1 MKTVVL
7 QIMSWDAEHTMDN
20 EYTKVLQVSDDDFV
34 FLKEKHEYYTSSK
47 MSARTPTNTDLVYEL
62 EERSVWLHE
71 EFGNLSFPLTIDGV
85 FWIEVEF
92 DQ

>member
-20 EYTKVLQVSDDDFV
+20 EYTKVLRVSDDDFA
-34 FLKEKHEYYTSSK
+34 FLKEKHEYYTSPK
-47 MSARTPTNTDLVYEL
+47 MVARTPTKTDIVYEL

-71 EFGNLSFPLTIDGV
+71 DFENLSFPLTIDGV